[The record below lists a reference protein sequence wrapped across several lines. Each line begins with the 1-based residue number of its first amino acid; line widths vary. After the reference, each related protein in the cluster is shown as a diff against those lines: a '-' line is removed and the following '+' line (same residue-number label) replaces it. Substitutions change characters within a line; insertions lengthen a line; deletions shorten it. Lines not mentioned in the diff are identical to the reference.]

1 MNSFHPYHITDDE
14 LKGAE
19 LEAKLILDFLAENG
33 MEDDLEILGCDSTRV
48 NSGRTNGVMKR
59 IENFL
64 DRNLMRVLCALHT
77 NELPLRHLFEV
88 VDGKTSG
95 KESWTGPIGKLRT
108 KVLEFP
114 LDADFTVIEA
124 GELPELSDD
133 EIEIESTDQKYL
145 YKILKIIKTG
155 TIPPNFDKFNIGHLN
170 HARWLTLSNRICRL
184 YISKVRLSPK
194 LKSDLFQVVQF
205 IMLCYF

>member
-1 MNSFHPYHITDDE
+1 MEWKTT
-14 LKGAE
+14 LKFWDV
-19 LEAKLILDFLAENG
+19 IQ
-33 MEDDLEILGCDSTRV
+33 V

-133 EIEIESTDQKYL
+133 EIVDLSTDQKYL

-205 IMLCYF
+205 IMLCYGPGWFHIKTKPNLIHSPEHVLTSVTN